1 MQIGELAD
9 LVGVSTRTIRH
20 YHHVGVLPEPAR
32 AGNGYRE
39 YGLADAVL
47 LVRARRL
54 TDLGLSL
61 SEVGDVLSGDRNR
74 ELDEILAEIEADL
87 TQRETDLRSQR
98 ERVGALRARLAGAGS
113 VPDAIAEPGLVSYL
127 AAVRS
132 AGAAGPAVDRD
143 GELLS
148 LIGGGDAAELGAL
161 LGAAGDDPAAAAK
174 AAEIYCRF
182 DALAAD
188 PAPSPAVV
196 DALVTDLLGSVPPEL
211 AARARGQLGSVG
223 EAQLALMVDGLS
235 AGQRQV
241 VEALMRRLD
250 GSPDAG

>member
-1 MQIGELAD
+1 MRIGELAD

-32 AGNGYRE
+32 AVNGYRE

-61 SEVGDVLSGDRNR
+61 EEVGDVLSGDRNR

-87 TQRETDLRSQR
+87 TVREADLRAQR
-98 ERVGALRARLAGAGS
+98 ERVTALRARLAGDGS
-113 VPDAIAEPGLVSYL
+113 ASDPTSDPGLVSYL

-132 AGAAGPAVDRD
+132 AGAAGPAIDRD

-148 LIGGGDAAELGAL
+148 LIGGDDATELGDMLTAV
-161 LGAAGDDPAAAAK
+161 GDDPAAVAA
-174 AAEIYCRF
+174 AAEIYGRF

-188 PAPSPAVV
+188 PTPSPAVV
-196 DALVTDLLGSVPPEL
+196 DALVTDILESVPTEL
-211 AARARGQLGSVG
+211 AARARGQLGTVG
-223 EAQLALMVDGLS
+223 GAQLALMTDGLS
-235 AGQRQV
+235 VGQRQV
-241 VEALMRRLD
+241 VQAVMRRLD

>member
-1 MQIGELAD
+1 MRIGELAD

-39 YGLADAVL
+39 YGLADAVH

-61 SEVGDVLSGDRNR
+61 SEVADVLSGDRNR

-87 TQRETDLRSQR
+87 TRREADFRAQR
-98 ERVGALRARLAGAGS
+98 ERVTALRARLTGAGS
-113 VPDAIAEPGLVSYL
+113 VPDAISDPGLVSYL

-148 LIGGGDAAELGAL
+148 LIGGGDATHVGAL
-161 LGAAGDDPAAAAK
+161 LGAVGDDPAAAAK
-174 AAEIYCRF
+174 AADIYSRF

-188 PAPSPAVV
+188 PTPPPAVV
-196 DALVTDLLGSVPPEL
+196 DALVTDILGSVPPEL
-211 AARARGQLGSVG
+211 AAGARGQLGMVG
-223 EAQLALMVDGLS
+223 EAQLALLVDGLS
-235 AGQRQV
+235 AGQRGV
-241 VEALMRRLD
+241 VEAVLRRLD
-250 GSPDAG
+250 ASPDAG